1 MESKCK
7 TPYKYNNNKKEKGE
21 ILRKSAQKFFEN
33 NKNGKFANTMS
44 NNKKVYSPDMSG
56 FTQKNLFKEEN
67 SKDSLAV
74 NNDPSERKK
83 KDSEISALDSGNFE
97 RLKLVETNEIVDR
110 IRNENKKSSFNRD
123 SQKSNFT
130 EYCLDGRNNIGTNNS
145 NGYLYNDS
153 NGMNK
158 NMGTNNKDLSSNY
171 SFEFNQINKLNNGIY
186 QENINSNANYN
197 AKISD
202 EPSFNKINKNNVI
215 PDNFKES
222 NNQFNNNNIRNNN
235 NYGQNNRN
243 FEENWNNYLN
253 QNFNYNNNNNQMFI
267 NGYFG
272 NMNYQNVPNNMRIN
286 KQNNFTNQNCW
297 NINNFP
303 QNQGNN
309 NINNNNFNNNYNQ
322 NYFNNINGFNNNNN
336 NNMAMNNCF
345 PQPKIINNNDWRNN
359 KKKMFTMNNNMQF
372 RENKFNNNF
381 YNYANDINNERDNSF
396 GAHRRRNGN
405 A

>member
-7 TPYKYNNNKKEKGE
+7 TPSKYNNNNKIEKGE

-145 NGYLYNDS
+145 NRYLYNDS

-171 SFEFNQINKLNNGIY
+171 SIEFNQINKLDIGIY
-186 QENINSNANYN
+186 QENINSNANN
-197 AKISD
+197 NDKISD
-202 EPSFNKINKNNVI
+202 IPSFNKINKNNVI

-222 NNQFNNNNIRNNN
+222 NNQFNNNIRNNN
-235 NYGQNNRN
+235 NYGQNNGN
-243 FEENWNNYLN
+243 FQEWNNYLN
-253 QNFNYNNNNNQMFI
+253 QNFNCNNNNNLFFN
-267 NGYFG
+267 NGYIG
-272 NMNYQNVPNNMRIN
+272 NMNYQNVPNNMRII

-309 NINNNNFNNNYNQ
+309 NINNNNFNNNFNQ
-322 NYFNNINGFNNNNN
+322 NYFNGISGFNNNNN
-336 NNMAMNNCF
+336 NNMAMNNCS
-345 PQPKIINNNDWRNN
+345 PQPKIINNNNLRNN
-359 KKKMFTMNNNMQF
+359 YRQIFTMNNNMQF
-372 RENKFNNNF
+372 RENKFNNNCF
-381 YNYANDINNERDNSF
+381 NYANGINNERDNSF
-396 GAHRRRNGN
+396 GALRRRNGN

>member
-7 TPYKYNNNKKEKGE
+7 TPYKYNNNNKKEKGE

-56 FTQKNLFKEEN
+56 FKQKNLFKEEN

-158 NMGTNNKDLSSNY
+158 NMGTNNNDLSSNY
-171 SFEFNQINKLNNGIY
+171 SIEFK
-186 QENINSNANYN
+186 
-197 AKISD
+197 
-202 EPSFNKINKNNVI
+202 VI
-215 PDNFKES
+215 IK
-222 NNQFNNNNIRNNN
+222 
-235 NYGQNNRN
+235 
-243 FEENWNNYLN
+243 
-253 QNFNYNNNNNQMFI
+253 
-267 NGYFG
+267 
-272 NMNYQNVPNNMRIN
+272 
-286 KQNNFTNQNCW
+286 
-297 NINNFP
+297 
-303 QNQGNN
+303 
-309 NINNNNFNNNYNQ
+309 
-322 NYFNNINGFNNNNN
+322 
-336 NNMAMNNCF
+336 
-345 PQPKIINNNDWRNN
+345 
-359 KKKMFTMNNNMQF
+359 
-372 RENKFNNNF
+372 
-381 YNYANDINNERDNSF
+381 
-396 GAHRRRNGN
+396 
-405 A
+405 

>member
-7 TPYKYNNNKKEKGE
+7 TPYKYNDNNKKEKGE

-44 NNKKVYSPDMSG
+44 NNKKVYSPDVSG

-110 IRNENKKSSFNRD
+110 IRSENKKSSFNRD

-145 NGYLYNDS
+145 NRYLYNDS

-171 SFEFNQINKLNNGIY
+171 SIEFNQINKLDIGIY
-186 QENINSNANYN
+186 QENINSNANN
-197 AKISD
+197 NDKISD
-202 EPSFNKINKNNVI
+202 IPSFNKINKNNVI

-222 NNQFNNNNIRNNN
+222 NNQYNNNNIRHNN
-235 NYGQNNRN
+235 NYGQNNGN
-243 FEENWNNYLN
+243 FQENWNNYLN

-272 NMNYQNVPNNMRIN
+272 NMNYQNVPNNIGII

-309 NINNNNFNNNYNQ
+309 NINNFNNNFNQ
-322 NYFNNINGFNNNNN
+322 NYFNGISGFNNNNN
-336 NNMAMNNCF
+336 NNMAMNNCS
-345 PQPKIINNNDWRNN
+345 PQPKIINNNNLRNN
-359 KKKMFTMNNNMQF
+359 YRQIFTMNNNMQF

-396 GAHRRRNGN
+396 GAHKRRNGN